1 MILSNF
7 HTHCFFCDGHSHP
20 SEYVKKAIEFNFN
33 SIGFSSHAP
42 LPFSNDWTMKPEN
55 LPIYLKCIN
64 DLKDF
69 YKGTLEIYTGLEI
82 DYIKNLMSPCSKK
95 FQNLNLDYT
104 IGSVHMLKDL
114 NGDYLAVD
122 GDLAEYE
129 NLLKFTFN
137 NDIKQFVHEY
147 YTQVRN
153 MVTESAPSII
163 GHLDLI
169 KKHNKNTKFFN
180 ENEFW
185 YKEEILETLKVIS
198 KSNSL
203 LEINT
208 GGKVRGYTEDFYPSN
223 WIISESRKMNI
234 PIILNSD
241 AHDPLKIKAYFN
253 EASDILKECGYTCQH
268 VLKNNKWVEVP
279 L

>member
-7 HTHCFFCDGHSHP
+7 HTHCFFCDGNGNP

-55 LPIYLKCIN
+55 LPIYLESIKN
-64 DLKDF
+64 LKDL
-69 YKGTLEIYTGLEI
+69 YHNTIEIYTGLEI
-82 DYIKNLMSPCSKK
+82 DYIKNLMCSCSKK
-95 FQNLNLDYT
+95 FLDLNLDYT
-104 IGSVHMLKDL
+104 IGSIHMLKDL
-114 NGDYLAVD
+114 NGGYLAVD
-122 GDLAEYE
+122 GDLSEYE
-129 NLLKFTFN
+129 ALLKFTFN

-147 YTQVRN
+147 YSQVRN
-153 MVTESAPSII
+153 MVIESTPSIV

-169 KKHNKNTKFFN
+169 KKHNKAMRFFN
-180 ENEFW
+180 ENESW
-185 YKEEILETLKVIS
+185 YKEEIIETLKTI
-198 KSNSL
+198 SNSNSI

-223 WIISESRKMNI
+223 WIIRESRKLNI

-241 AHDPLKIKAYFN
+241 AHDPMQIKAYFK
-253 EASDILKECGYTCQH
+253 EASEILKASGYTYQH
-268 VLKNNKWVEVP
+268 ILKNNKWTEVP